1 MDGATLRAYRQF
13 LGIGQEDLVERLG
26 YKDRRTITRWENG
39 YWPIPPEAAAQIEK
53 LYLDRI
59 DEIED
64 CVDQTEAF
72 IGETDSGEPEEIVL
86 SIYRSASSYR
96 RGMGEDVKLMSWSE
110 HSAKVATL
118 CARLTALG
126 YMVRVEYVVEE
137 R

>member
-1 MDGATLRAYRQF
+1 MNGATLRAYRQF

-64 CVDQTEAF
+64 DIDQTEAF
-72 IGETDSGEPEEIVL
+72 IGETESGEPEEIVL

-96 RGMGEDVKLMSWSE
+96 RGMGEDAKLMSWSE
-110 HSAKVATL
+110 HSAKVSML
-118 CARLTALG
+118 CARFTALG
-126 YMVRVEYVVEE
+126 YTVRVEYVIEE
-137 R
+137 K